1 MRIQAEKKAVLLA
14 GGDRRSEE
22 LSRLLAARPGLSVFA
37 LGLGDGL
44 PRPEEGFQAD
54 ILILPVPAT
63 SDGVCLKA
71 PRAGERLPI
80 DTALSFVKPGGKVYG
95 GLTGAGKGIPALCA
109 GRGADF
115 TDFLADETFTRLN
128 AETTAEIMLAL
139 LILELPVCLPE
150 AKVVVL
156 GGGRIAK
163 GLVRRLTACGAGCT
177 LAARNPAQRAE
188 AEALGAETV
197 PLDRLPDILPSAD
210 VVLNTIPA
218 PVVDGEA
225 AARIPSE
232 ALIYE
237 LASALGGFTPE
248 ALRTRAVRP
257 ALSLP
262 GKYAPLSCARWMER
276 LILQENLKEGFV

>member
-1 MRIQAEKKAVLLA
+1 MRTEQKAVLLA
-14 GGDRRSEE
+14 GGDRRSTE
-22 LSRLLAARPGLSVFA
+22 LARLLAARPEFLVSA
-37 LGLGDGL
+37 LGLGEGL

-71 PRAGERLPI
+71 PQAGERLPI
-80 DTALSFVKPGGKVYG
+80 ETALSFVKPGGKVYG

-109 GRGADF
+109 ERGAAF
-115 TDFLADETFTRLN
+115 TDFLADEAFTRLN
-128 AETTAEIMLAL
+128 AEATAEIMLAL
-139 LILELPVCLPE
+139 LILDLPVCLPE
-150 AKVVVL
+150 AEVVVL

-163 GLVRRLTACGAGCT
+163 GLARRLIACGARCT

-188 AEALGAETV
+188 AEALGAETA
-197 PLDRLPDILPSAD
+197 PLDRLSDILPGVDA
-210 VVLNTIPA
+210 VLNTIPA
-218 PVVDGEA
+218 PVVDGET
-225 AARIPSE
+225 AARIPPQ
-232 ALIYE
+232 ALVYE
-237 LASALGGFTPE
+237 LASAPGGFTPE
-248 ALRTRAVRP
+248 ALRIRAVKP

>member
-1 MRIQAEKKAVLLA
+1 MRTEQKAVLLA
-14 GGDRRSEE
+14 GGDRRSTE
-22 LSRLLAARPGLSVFA
+22 LARLLAARPEFLVSA
-37 LGLGDGL
+37 LGLGEGL

-63 SDGVCLKA
+63 SDGVYLKA
-71 PRAGERLPI
+71 PQAGERLPI
-80 DTALSFVKPGGKVYG
+80 ETALSFVKPGGKVYG

-109 GRGADF
+109 ERGADF
-115 TDFLADETFTRLN
+115 ADFLADETFTRLN
-128 AETTAEIMLAL
+128 AEATAEIMLAL
-139 LILELPVCLPE
+139 LILDLPVCLPE

-163 GLVRRLTACGAGCT
+163 GLARRLIACGAGCT

-197 PLDRLPDILPSAD
+197 PLDRLSDILPGAD
-210 VVLNTIPA
+210 AVLNTIPA
-218 PVVDGEA
+218 PVVDGET
-225 AARIPSE
+225 AARIPPQ
-232 ALIYE
+232 ALVYE
-237 LASALGGFTPE
+237 LASAPGGFTPE
-248 ALRTRAVRP
+248 ALRIRAVKP

>member
-1 MRIQAEKKAVLLA
+1 MRTEQKAVLLA
-14 GGDRRSEE
+14 GGDRRSTE
-22 LSRLLAARPGLSVFA
+22 LARLLAARPEFLVFA
-37 LGLGDGL
+37 LGLGEGL

-63 SDGVCLKA
+63 SDGVCLKT
-71 PRAGERLPI
+71 PQAGEKLPI
-80 DTALSFVKPGGKVYG
+80 ETALSFVKPGGKVYG

-109 GRGADF
+109 ERGADF
-115 TDFLADETFTRLN
+115 ADFLADETFTRLN
-128 AETTAEIMLAL
+128 AEATAEIMLAL
-139 LILELPVCLPE
+139 LILDLPVCLPE

-163 GLVRRLTACGAGCT
+163 GLARRLIACGAGCT

-188 AEALGAETV
+188 AEALGAETA
-197 PLDRLPDILPSAD
+197 PLDRLSDILPGAD
-210 VVLNTIPA
+210 AVLNTIPA
-218 PVVDGEA
+218 PVVDGET
-225 AARIPSE
+225 AARIPSQ

-237 LASALGGFTPE
+237 LASAPGGFTPE
-248 ALRTRAVRP
+248 ALRIRAVKP

>member
-1 MRIQAEKKAVLLA
+1 MRTEQKAVLLA
-14 GGDRRSEE
+14 GGDRRSTE
-22 LSRLLAARPGLSVFA
+22 LARLLAARPEFLVFA
-37 LGLGDGL
+37 LGLGEGL

-71 PRAGERLPI
+71 PQAGEKLPI
-80 DTALSFVKPGGKVYG
+80 ETALSFIKPGGKVYG

-109 GRGADF
+109 ERGAAF
-115 TDFLADETFTRLN
+115 TDFLADEAFTRLN
-128 AETTAEIMLAL
+128 AEATAEVMLAL
-139 LILELPVCLPE
+139 LILDLPVCLPE

-163 GLVRRLTACGAGCT
+163 GLAKRLIACGAGCT

-188 AEALGAETV
+188 AEALGAETA
-197 PLDRLPDILPSAD
+197 PLDRLSDILPGAD
-210 VVLNTIPA
+210 AVLNTIPA
-218 PVVDGEA
+218 PVVDGET
-225 AARIPSE
+225 AARIPPQ

-237 LASALGGFTPE
+237 LASAPGGFTPE
-248 ALRTRAVRP
+248 ALRIRAVKP

>member
-1 MRIQAEKKAVLLA
+1 MRTEQKAVLLA
-14 GGDRRSEE
+14 GGDRRSTE
-22 LSRLLAARPGLSVFA
+22 LARLLAARPEFLVFA
-37 LGLGDGL
+37 LGLGEGL

-71 PRAGERLPI
+71 PQAGERLPI
-80 DTALSFVKPGGKVYG
+80 ETALSFVKPGGKVYG

-109 GRGADF
+109 ERGADF
-115 TDFLADETFTRLN
+115 ADFLADEAFTRLN
-128 AETTAEIMLAL
+128 AEATAEVMLAL
-139 LILELPVCLPE
+139 LILDLPVCLPE
-150 AKVVVL
+150 AEVAVL

-163 GLVRRLTACGAGCT
+163 GLARRLIACGGRCT

-188 AEALGAETV
+188 AEALGAETA
-197 PLDRLPDILPSAD
+197 PLDRLSDILPGAD
-210 VVLNTIPA
+210 AVLNTIPA
-218 PVVDGEA
+218 PVVDGET
-225 AARIPSE
+225 AARIPPQ
-232 ALIYE
+232 ALVYE
-237 LASALGGFTPE
+237 LASAPGGFTPE
-248 ALRTRAVRP
+248 ALRIRAVKP

>member
-1 MRIQAEKKAVLLA
+1 MRTEQKAVLLA
-14 GGDRRSEE
+14 GGDRRSTE
-22 LSRLLAARPGLSVFA
+22 LARLLAARPEFLVSA
-37 LGLGDGL
+37 LGLGEGL

-63 SDGVCLKA
+63 SDGVYLKA
-71 PRAGERLPI
+71 PQAGERLPI
-80 DTALSFVKPGGKVYG
+80 ETALSFVKPGGKVYG

-109 GRGADF
+109 ERGAAF
-115 TDFLADETFTRLN
+115 ADFLADGTFTRLN
-128 AETTAEIMLAL
+128 AEATAEIMLAL
-139 LILELPVCLPE
+139 LILDLPVCLPE

-163 GLVRRLTACGAGCT
+163 GLARRLIACGAGCT

-188 AEALGAETV
+188 AEALGAETA
-197 PLDRLPDILPSAD
+197 PLERLSDILPGAD
-210 VVLNTIPA
+210 AVLNTIPA
-218 PVVDGEA
+218 PVVDGET
-225 AARIPSE
+225 AARIPPQ
-232 ALIYE
+232 ALVYE
-237 LASALGGFTPE
+237 LASAPGGFTPE
-248 ALRTRAVRP
+248 ALRIRAVKP

>member
-1 MRIQAEKKAVLLA
+1 MRTEQKAVLLA
-14 GGDRRSEE
+14 GGDRRSTE
-22 LSRLLAARPGLSVFA
+22 LARLLAARPEFLVFA
-37 LGLGDGL
+37 LGLGEGL

-63 SDGVCLKA
+63 SDGVYLKA
-71 PRAGERLPI
+71 PQAGEKLPI
-80 DTALSFVKPGGKVYG
+80 ETALSFVKPGGKVYG

-109 GRGADF
+109 ERGMDF
-115 TDFLADETFTRLN
+115 ADFLADGTFTRLN
-128 AETTAEIMLAL
+128 AEATAEIMLAL
-139 LILELPVCLPE
+139 LILDLPVCLPE

-163 GLVRRLTACGAGCT
+163 GLARRLIACGAGCT

-188 AEALGAETV
+188 AEALGAETA
-197 PLDRLPDILPSAD
+197 PLDRLSDILPGAD
-210 VVLNTIPA
+210 AVLNTIPA
-218 PVVDGEA
+218 LVVDGET
-225 AARIPSE
+225 AARIPPE
-232 ALIYE
+232 ALVYE
-237 LASALGGFTPE
+237 LASAPGGFTPE
-248 ALRTRAVRP
+248 ALRIRAVKP

>member
-1 MRIQAEKKAVLLA
+1 MRTEQKAVLLA
-14 GGDRRSEE
+14 GGDRRSTE
-22 LSRLLAARPGLSVFA
+22 LARLLAARPEFLVFA
-37 LGLGDGL
+37 LGLGEGL

-71 PRAGERLPI
+71 PQAGEKLPI
-80 DTALSFVKPGGKVYG
+80 ETALSFIKPGGKVYG

-109 GRGADF
+109 ERGADF
-115 TDFLADETFTRLN
+115 ADFLADGTFTRLN
-128 AETTAEIMLAL
+128 AEATAEIMLAL
-139 LILELPVCLPE
+139 LILDLPVCLPE

-163 GLVRRLTACGAGCT
+163 GLARRLIACGAGCT

-188 AEALGAETV
+188 AEAFGAETA
-197 PLDRLPDILPSAD
+197 PLDRLSDILPGAD
-210 VVLNTIPA
+210 AVLNTIPA
-218 PVVDGEA
+218 PVVDGET
-225 AARIPSE
+225 AARIPPQ
-232 ALIYE
+232 ALVCE
-237 LASALGGFTPE
+237 LASAPGGFTPE
-248 ALRTRAVRP
+248 ALRIRAVKP

-276 LILQENLKEGFV
+276 LILHENLKEGFV

>member
-1 MRIQAEKKAVLLA
+1 MRTEQKAVLLA
-14 GGDRRSEE
+14 GGDRRSTE
-22 LSRLLAARPGLSVFA
+22 LARLLAARPEFLVFA
-37 LGLGDGL
+37 LGLGEGL

-63 SDGVCLKA
+63 SDGVYLKA
-71 PRAGERLPI
+71 PQAGERLPI
-80 DTALSFVKPGGKVYG
+80 ETALSFVKPGGKVYG

-109 GRGADF
+109 ERGAAF
-115 TDFLADETFTRLN
+115 TNFLADGIFTRLN
-128 AETTAEIMLAL
+128 AEATAEIMLAL
-139 LILELPVCLPE
+139 LILDLPVCLPE

-163 GLVRRLTACGAGCT
+163 GLARRLIACGARCT

-197 PLDRLPDILPSAD
+197 PLDRLSDILPGAD
-210 VVLNTIPA
+210 AVLNTIPA
-218 PVVDGEA
+218 LVVDEET
-225 AARIPSE
+225 AARIPPE
-232 ALIYE
+232 ALVYE
-237 LASALGGFTPE
+237 LASAPGGFTPE
-248 ALRTRAVRP
+248 ALRIRAVKP

>member
-1 MRIQAEKKAVLLA
+1 MRTEQKAVLLA
-14 GGDRRSEE
+14 GGDRRSTE
-22 LSRLLAARPGLSVFA
+22 LARLLAARPEFLVFA

-63 SDGVCLKA
+63 SDGVCLKT
-71 PRAGERLPI
+71 PQAGERLPI
-80 DTALSFVKPGGKVYG
+80 ETALSFVKPGGKVYG

-109 GRGADF
+109 ERGAAF
-115 TDFLADETFTRLN
+115 ADFLADGTFTRLN
-128 AETTAEIMLAL
+128 AEATAEIMLAL

-163 GLVRRLTACGAGCT
+163 GLARRLIACGARCT
-177 LAARNPAQRAE
+177 LAARNPVQRAE
-188 AEALGAETV
+188 AKALGTETA
-197 PLDRLPDILPSAD
+197 PLDRLSDILPGVDA
-210 VVLNTIPA
+210 VLNTIPA
-218 PVVDGEA
+218 PVVDGET
-225 AARIPSE
+225 AARIPPQ
-232 ALIYE
+232 ALVYE
-237 LASALGGFTPE
+237 LASAPGGFTPE
-248 ALRTRAVRP
+248 ALRIRAVKP

>member
-1 MRIQAEKKAVLLA
+1 MRTEQKAVLLA
-14 GGDRRSEE
+14 GGDRRSTE
-22 LSRLLAARPGLSVFA
+22 LARLLAARPEFLVSA
-37 LGLGDGL
+37 LGLGEGL
-44 PRPEEGFQAD
+44 PQPEEGFQAD

-63 SDGVCLKA
+63 SDGVYLKA
-71 PRAGERLPI
+71 PQAGERLPI
-80 DTALSFVKPGGKVYG
+80 ETALSFVKPGGKVYG

-109 GRGADF
+109 ERGAAF
-115 TDFLADETFTRLN
+115 TNFLADGIFTRLN
-128 AETTAEIMLAL
+128 AEATAEIMLAL
-139 LILELPVCLPE
+139 LILDLPVCLPE

-163 GLVRRLTACGAGCT
+163 GLARRLIACGAGCT

-197 PLDRLPDILPSAD
+197 PLDRLSDILPGAD
-210 VVLNTIPA
+210 AVLNTIPA
-218 PVVDGEA
+218 PVVDGET
-225 AARIPSE
+225 AARIPPE
-232 ALIYE
+232 ALVYE
-237 LASALGGFTPE
+237 LASAPGGFTPE
-248 ALRTRAVRP
+248 ALRIRAVKP

>member
-1 MRIQAEKKAVLLA
+1 MRTEQKAVLLA
-14 GGDRRSEE
+14 GGDRRSTE
-22 LSRLLAARPGLSVFA
+22 LARLLAARPEFLVSA
-37 LGLGDGL
+37 LGLGEGL

-71 PRAGERLPI
+71 PQAGEKLPI
-80 DTALSFVKPGGKVYG
+80 ETALSYLKPGGKVYG

-109 GRGADF
+109 ERGAAF
-115 TDFLADETFTRLN
+115 ADFLADETFTRLN
-128 AETTAEIMLAL
+128 AEATAEIMLAL
-139 LILELPVCLPE
+139 LILDLPVCLPE
-150 AKVVVL
+150 AEVVVL

-163 GLVRRLTACGAGCT
+163 GLARRLIACGAGCT

-188 AEALGAETV
+188 AEAFGAETA
-197 PLDRLPDILPSAD
+197 PLDRLSDILPGAD
-210 VVLNTIPA
+210 AVLNTIPA
-218 PVVDGEA
+218 PVVDGET
-225 AARIPSE
+225 AARIPPQT
-232 ALIYE
+232 LVYE
-237 LASALGGFTPE
+237 LASAPGGFTPE
-248 ALRTRAVRP
+248 ALRIRAVKP

>member
-1 MRIQAEKKAVLLA
+1 MRTEQKAVLLA
-14 GGDRRSEE
+14 GGDRRSTE
-22 LSRLLAARPGLSVFA
+22 LARLLAARPEFLVSA
-37 LGLGDGL
+37 LGLGEGL

-63 SDGVCLKA
+63 SDGVYLKA
-71 PRAGERLPI
+71 PQAGERLPI
-80 DTALSFVKPGGKVYG
+80 ETALSFVKPGGKVYG

-109 GRGADF
+109 ERGAAF
-115 TDFLADETFTRLN
+115 TNFLADGIFTRLN
-128 AETTAEIMLAL
+128 AEATAEIMLAL
-139 LILELPVCLPE
+139 LILDLPVCLPE

-163 GLVRRLTACGAGCT
+163 GLARRLIACGARCT

-197 PLDRLPDILPSAD
+197 PLDRLSDILPGAD
-210 VVLNTIPA
+210 AVLNTIPA
-218 PVVDGEA
+218 PVVDGET
-225 AARIPSE
+225 AARIPPE
-232 ALIYE
+232 ALVYE
-237 LASALGGFTPE
+237 LASAPGGFTPE
-248 ALRTRAVRP
+248 ALRIRAVKP